1 MTVHELIHT
10 VSINDVREEIC
21 KIANIDA
28 SQQYEKLD
36 SFLMKIQSKMPENS
50 NWIITGEYRDETCL
64 CEGVD
69 VYTINPEEPETTYS
83 IIDVP
88 WVEVLGYQVNEDCF
102 SEVSQVELLANIFW
116 EMTWYGFDE
125 EARNEKLMELEANE
139 PAMTFNSFEEF
150 QEYMDKF
157 IGDLAE

>member
-1 MTVHELIHT
+1 MTVHELLHT

-21 KIANIDA
+21 KIANANKDK
-28 SQQYEKLD
+28 QYKKLE
-36 SFLMKIQSKMPENS
+36 SFLMSIQSKKPDDS

-69 VYTINPEEPETTYS
+69 VYTINPEEPDTTYS

-88 WVEVLGYQVNEDCF
+88 WAEVLGYQINEECF
-102 SEVSQVELLANIFW
+102 SEVSQVELLAYIFW

-125 EARNEKLMELEANE
+125 EVRNEKLTKIEENE

-157 IGDLAE
+157 IGDLAD

>member
-1 MTVHELIHT
+1 MLNGI
-10 VSINDVREEIC
+10 
-21 KIANIDA
+21 
-28 SQQYEKLD
+28 
-36 SFLMKIQSKMPENS
+36 SFFVEAKKCN
-50 NWIITGEYRDETCL
+50 
-64 CEGVD
+64 
-69 VYTINPEEPETTYS
+69 
-83 IIDVP
+83 VP

-125 EARNEKLMELEANE
+125 EVRNEKLMELEENE

-157 IGDLAE
+157 IVDLAD